1 MPIWSAEKK
10 EIEKLFESLKSRFPE
25 LEKELGRLIKA
36 DDENMV
42 LLYSRRCLEIIITDL
57 CDCELKRPR
66 GTEPLQGIIDKLN
79 REGKVPS
86 HIVASMQGLNSLST
100 FGAHPRDF
108 DPEQVKPV
116 LNNLHIT
123 IKWYLKYKGIRNEV
137 KATTVEDAKQ
147 EAKRTS
153 DIKKSINLSGKRLT
167 GFISGIIALILII
180 IAVLFF
186 TDTIGSGNKIKE
198 PEKSI
203 AVLPFFNDSPDEENS
218 HLINGIMEEIL
229 NKLQINKNLR
239 VLSRSSVEQY
249 RGEARPAIP
258 KIAKQLDANYI
269 VEGSGQKYG
278 NSVRLRVQL
287 IEAATDKHL
296 WAESYEREI
305 KETKDIFDLQSQI
318 AESIASELKTII
330 TPEEKNLI
338 EKSATLSLTAYD
350 FYLRGNEK
358 LARYWG
364 VKAPTKEILL
374 YSEEMFKN
382 ALEQDPGFARAYV
395 GLAKVFYFKHYWES
409 YYSRNF
415 LDSVLIFSNKA
426 LSIDDKLAEAYNSRG
441 TYYALKGLF
450 EEAFED
456 VDKAIQINPNDWN
469 AYRSKG
475 VLLDSYTGDYIQS
488 LDNLHKAVKRERG
501 ESLPELLKTLARKYV
516 DIGFTDIAKE
526 LYKQA
531 LKLDDDSLSYIASL
545 TWIEFSLENFEEGLD
560 FAKKALKIDSTRYI
574 THELY
579 ICLPDTYRNE
589 AYKNVLKIIEREKKG
604 SSLRRQ
610 QPSRFAYAFWQVGK
624 RNEAESYFKQQ
635 IKFGEESIKLGR
647 FNARTY
653 TAQYDLAATYAFLG
667 NYSKAYQYLDEF
679 SKRINYPLWW
689 VVLAKHDP
697 LFNSI
702 RNEERFQK
710 ILQNMEAK
718 YQAEHER
725 VRKWLVEQGML

>member
-1 MPIWSAEKK
+1 VL
-10 EIEKLFESLKSRFPE
+10 EKLSESIKSQFPE
-25 LEKELGRLIKA
+25 LEKELGYLVKSE
-36 DDENMV
+36 DENVIM
-42 LLYSRRCLEIIITDL
+42 LYSRRCLEVILTDL
-57 CDCELKRPR
+57 CECELKRPR
-66 GTEPLQGIIDKLN
+66 GTEPLKGIIDKLHKE
-79 REGKVPS
+79 RKVPD
-86 HIVASMQGLNSLST
+86 HIATSMHGLNDLST
-100 FGAHPRDF
+100 YGTHPKDF

-116 LNNLHIT
+116 LNNLSTI
-123 IKWYLKYKGIRNEV
+123 IKWYLKYKETGTDFKSKPVEEIRKEIKGIEDV
-137 KATTVEDAKQ
+137 KKS
-147 EAKRTS
+147 RTFSRKKWAGLLGGLIAIVASAFAVLYFS
-153 DIKKSINLSGKRLT
+153 DITGSGKQTKKL
-167 GFISGIIALILII
+167 
-180 IAVLFF
+180 
-186 TDTIGSGNKIKE
+186 
-198 PEKSI
+198 EKSI

-218 HLINGIMEEIL
+218 HFINGIMEEIL
-229 NKLQINKNLR
+229 NNLQINKNLR
-239 VLSRSSVEQY
+239 VVSRSSVEQY

-258 KIAKQLDANYI
+258 KIAKQLDVNYI

-287 IEAATDKHL
+287 IEAVSDKHL
-296 WAESYEREI
+296 WAESYEKEI
-305 KETKDIFDLQSQI
+305 KETKDIFDLQSKI
-318 AESIASELKTII
+318 AESIASELKAII

-338 EKSATLSLTAYD
+338 EKTATLSLTAYD

-358 LARYWG
+358 FAKYWG
-364 VKAPTKEILL
+364 VKAPPKEILFNA
-374 YSEEMFKN
+374 EAMFKN

-415 LDSVLIFSNKA
+415 LDSVLILSNKA
-426 LSIDDKLAEAYNSRG
+426 LAIDDKLSDAYNMRG
-441 TYYALKGLF
+441 VYYALKGLF
-450 EEAFED
+450 EKAFED
-456 VDKAIQINPNDWN
+456 VDKAIEFNPNDWN

-475 VLLDSYTGDYIQS
+475 VFMDSYNGDYVQG

-516 DIGFTDIAKE
+516 DIGFTDIAKD
-526 LYKQA
+526 LYQQA
-531 LKLDDDSLSYIASL
+531 LKLDEDSLSYIASL
-545 TWIEFSLENFEEGLD
+545 TWIEFSLENFAEGLN

-579 ICLPDTYRNE
+579 ICLPDTYRVE

-610 QPSRFAYAFWQVGK
+610 DPFRFAYAFWQVGK

-647 FNARTY
+647 LNARTY
-653 TAQYDLAATYAFLG
+653 SAQYDLAATYAFLG
-667 NYSKAYQYLDEF
+667 NYAKAYQYLDEF
-679 SKRINYPLWW
+679 SKRKNYPLWW

-697 LFNSI
+697 LFDSI